1 MMPRWNIIALVALT
15 LAGLV
20 GVVGCEKFPGEPTQ
34 EDIVLNPTKITDFG
48 QLYAQNCAGCHGQD
62 GRGNGALAL
71 ANPVYLAIADD
82 VVLTNAIARGVPNSL
97 MPAFAQSAGG
107 FLTDAQVAILVKEM
121 RARWGK
127 PDELKGAKPP
137 TYAATGAG
145 DPARGATVFS
155 TSCASC
161 HKPAVPG
168 GDKTPSIVD
177 GSFLALVSDQNL
189 RTTVIAGRPDL
200 GHPDWRSVPGQPL
213 TSEQVSDV
221 VSWLVSQRPADPGR
235 PYSP

>member
-1 MMPRWNIIALVALT
+1 MMPRWNIIAFVALT

-34 EDIVLNPTKITDFG
+34 EDIVLNPTKITDFAI
-48 QLYAQNCAGCHGQD
+48 LYGQNCAGCHGQD
-62 GRGNGALAL
+62 GSGNGALAL
-71 ANPVYLAIADD
+71 ANPIYLAIANDE
-82 VVLTNAIARGVPNSL
+82 VLQSATAQGVPGTL
-97 MPAFAQSAGG
+97 MPAFALSSGG
-107 FLTDAQVAILVKEM
+107 FLTDAQVTILVKGM
-121 RARWGK
+121 RSRWAR
-127 PDELKGAKPP
+127 PDALGGTVAPP
-137 TYAATGAG
+137 YAAAVAG
-145 DPARGATVFS
+145 NPTRGAAVFA

-161 HKPAVPG
+161 HGAAGKG
-168 GDKTPSIVD
+168 GDKIASIVD